1 MLLELNYQE
10 YSSVSWGIG
19 DVQESKSASLETT
32 LVTIPSSS
40 PVLFQQFYIL
50 FICIDALWRQ

>member
-50 FICIDALWRQ
+50 FICIDAL